1 MNVNKYPPSIWC
13 WDSNPQ
19 PSGHES
25 LTITTRPGLPSYS
38 KICSSHHRLLKV
50 FRFFKSSLPT
60 LSTVV
65 VSINRA
71 RRRWV
76 PGRRATSSGSRR
88 PDGFKSGT
96 AGASTTD
103 RTPTRRWDSPAPSLS
118 TTESGTLSN
127 SWDNKNQLSHTWLGP
142 IVKRVWNVAM
152 QMLHNFLGRFGH
164 KCNSL
169 PLGPMCTFISFY

>member
-1 MNVNKYPPSIWC
+1 MVLGFEP
-13 WDSNPQ
+13 
-19 PSGHES
+19 
-25 LTITTRPGLPSYS
+25 TTFWTWVSYHNH
-38 KICSSHHRLLKV
+38 KTRAPALLKNLFIASSELKV

-60 LSTVV
+60 QSTVV